1 MKSQVVKRSIVI
13 ASHKTSVSLEEP
25 FWNGLK
31 EIAAEAGLTLS
42 ALASKIDA
50 ERQTSNLSSALRLY
64 VLSHYRNGGTR
75 AGQIIGAPSPL
86 RSYQRQPQAV
96 RQNGVVTG

>member
-25 FWNGLK
+25 FWDGLK
-31 EIAAEAGLTLS
+31 EIAAGAGLTLS

-50 ERQTSNLSSALRLY
+50 ERVTSNLSSAIRLY
-64 VLSHYRNGGTR
+64 VFGHFRNGGLR
-75 AGQIIGAPSPL
+75 GIGPIAGQPPMPSYH
-86 RSYQRQPQAV
+86 SAMRQVAA
-96 RQNGVVTG
+96 T